1 MSVDIEF
8 LGETWLAVK
17 EYIPSKERQA
27 AADHL
32 VSLIAD
38 QNISDRDLKTLS
50 RTDSYFR
57 RAIEEYLDEDESDSG
72 QYDDE

>member
-1 MSVDIEF
+1 MSIDIEF

-38 QNISDRDLKTLS
+38 LNLNERDLKSLS

-57 RAIEEYLDEDESDSG
+57 RAIQEYIDDEDTSDD
-72 QYDDE
+72 DDE